1 MEVAYGI
8 MATMISRITAIILSL
23 LATRMFGMS
32 DTLVSIADINALDRR
47 YPTEETPAL
56 LVGIVEGHLKKRF
69 VLNDES
75 GRIMVKHKFTV
86 QPTRGS
92 VVRVTGYV
100 QIDPF
105 GDISVIATNIAHIA
119 DGKSPHVISAT
130 HSEIETARLNLV
142 TVRVEGVV
150 TKAFHDEIDAGWYWI
165 YLKDSHGQTAV
176 SVSGCHLSQEYLD
189 RLIDST
195 VSVTGVCEY
204 NNRGYRRFIG
214 NRVSVHGIEHIRIVK
229 PAPSDPFAT
238 PQVNAT
244 TGIQRL
250 PQNEFVHRQ
259 RFSGRIVA
267 SWNENR
273 FILRTNDGYHMQV
286 SLMKKRSMPTNGTAV
301 TVVGFVQKNAFYIRL
316 TEALMR
322 INPDVEPECE
332 TPITCSVHKILSG
345 DEQNTGID
353 PDFHGRTIRIRGTV
367 RYVLNKGP
375 GESSIGLDDG
385 GHMVTVNIGNAP
397 IPEIGCVAEVTGACI
412 MEVEPDENGMKF
424 GRLKGFSVILR
435 SPDDIAVISRP
446 PWWTPRRL
454 AVVIASLI
462 ALLVAIMI
470 WNRIL
475 HRIVERRSRAL
486 IKSQTG
492 KIQAELRIDER
503 TRLAVELHDSLAQ
516 NLTGISLQIAAAQT
530 AQSMEPQASNRH
542 LDTASRM
549 LQSCR
554 TELRRC
560 IWDLRGDALEERDF
574 AEAVRKILHPVAG
587 SASIAVRI
595 DVPRSRLS
603 DSTTHA
609 VLRILRELASNA
621 IRHGKARHI
630 YVAGALE
637 TGKLQFSVRDDGCG
651 FVPEKHPGPD
661 SGHFGLDGIRERIKR
676 LGGTFKI
683 QSSPGAG
690 AYARFEI
697 KDMANTNKKD
707 CQP

>member
-1 MEVAYGI
+1 MVLRY
-8 MATMISRITAIILSL
+8 TAMILSL
-23 LATRMFGMS
+23 IVATMSGMA

-47 YPTEETPAL
+47 YPTEKTSAL
-56 LVGIVEGHLKKRF
+56 LVGSVEGHLKKRF
-69 VLNDES
+69 VLKDKT
-75 GRIMVKHKFTV
+75 GRIMVKHKLPA
-86 QPTRGS
+86 QPSKGS
-92 VVRVTGYV
+92 IIRIAGYV

-105 GDISVIATNIAHIA
+105 GDISVISTNMTHIA
-119 DGKSPHVISAT
+119 DGKPPHVVSAT
-130 HSEIETARLNLV
+130 LSEIETARLNLV

-150 TKAFHDEIDAGWYWI
+150 TKAFHDEIDAGWYWL

-176 SVSGCHLSQEYLD
+176 SVSDQHLPQEYLD

-195 VSVTGVCEY
+195 ISVTGVCEY

-214 NRVSVHGIEHIRIVK
+214 NRVSVYGLDNIRIVK
-229 PAPSDPFAT
+229 PAPADPFSV

-250 PQNEFVHRQ
+250 PQSAFIHRQ
-259 RFSGRIVA
+259 RFSGYIVA
-267 SWNENR
+267 TWDGNR

-286 SLMKKRSMPTNGTAV
+286 SLMKKVSLPANGTPV
-301 TVVGFVQKNAFYIRL
+301 TVVGFVQKNAFYVHL
-316 TEALMR
+316 TEALVR
-322 INPDVEPECE
+322 TNPDIEPQYEA
-332 TPITCSVHKILSG
+332 PIPCSVHKILSG
-345 DEQNTGID
+345 DEQHTGID
-353 PDFHGRTIRIRGTV
+353 PDFHGRTIRLKGTV
-367 RYVLNKGP
+367 RHVSNNTSG
-375 GESSIGLDDG
+375 SSCIGLDDG
-385 GHMVTVNIGNAP
+385 GHIVAVNIGNAP
-397 IPEIGCVAEVTGACI
+397 IPEIGSVVEVTGACI
-412 MEVEPDENGMKF
+412 MDVEPDENGMKF

-446 PWWTPRRL
+446 PWWTPGRL

-462 ALLVAIMI
+462 AILAAII
-470 WNRIL
+470 AWNRVL
-475 HRIVERRSRAL
+475 QRIVERRSRAL

-530 AQSMEPQASNRH
+530 AQSMDPKASNQH
-542 LDTASRM
+542 MDTASRM

-574 AEAVRKILHPVAG
+574 AEAIRKTLQPIADSVTVAMR
-587 SASIAVRI
+587 V

-603 DSTTHA
+603 DSTAHS

-651 FVPEKHPGPD
+651 FIPGNCPGPG

-676 LGGTFKI
+676 LGGTFKVE
-683 QSSPGAG
+683 STPGTG
-690 AYARFEI
+690 TYARFEI
-697 KDMANTNKKD
+697 RDMSTNEKKD
-707 CQP
+707 GLS